1 MGGGGGP
8 LVAEIHYIKKT
19 FINIIAIFNLDFLF
33 ESVVATYIDRFCD
46 AAEAMWLKT
55 AGALIPLLWLI
66 NLKR

>member
-46 AAEAMWLKT
+46 AAEAM
-55 AGALIPLLWLI
+55 
-66 NLKR
+66 